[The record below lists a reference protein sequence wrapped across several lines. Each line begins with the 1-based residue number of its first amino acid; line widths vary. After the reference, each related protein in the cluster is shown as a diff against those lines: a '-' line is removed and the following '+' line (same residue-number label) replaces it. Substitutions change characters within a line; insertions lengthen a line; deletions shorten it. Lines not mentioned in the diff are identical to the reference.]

1 MKNVFRILVGLL
13 AIGAVSSCGEK
24 EAEKVKVDVAEK
36 TPDYKAYDLVQNLKI
51 VKDLQEVAL
60 SKNQKIS
67 LQLRKDLLN
76 GSNGYYWF
84 QVVQEIGPT
93 KLVKLNVKVRETTF
107 KVTILDDNNGADL
120 TPEEYAKKYPVKK
133 N

>member
-1 MKNVFRILVGLL
+1 MKNIFRILVGLL
-13 AIGAVSSCGEK
+13 AIGTVASCGEK
-24 EAEKVKVDVAEK
+24 EVEKVKVDVAEK

-76 GSNGYYWF
+76 GKNGYYWF

-107 KVTILDDNNGADL
+107 KVTILDDDNGADL
-120 TPEEYAKKYPVKK
+120 TPEEYAKKYPVK
-133 N
+133 